1 MPSGNSIT
9 YGAKIFF
16 ILVNVMKVISIYK
29 NYDWLNSDEKYTLTL
44 PAAERSLRHKKLVL
58 DDGSYVYVD
67 FDQVIYLQNLD
78 ALKLE
83 DNNLIKIIAAKE
95 KIMNITCKDSIHLS
109 KIAWH
114 IGNRHCPLQII
125 DEKNLRIEQ
134 NNVLFD
140 MLQALDTKVNL
151 DKDTFDPEQ
160 GAFSGH

>member
-1 MPSGNSIT
+1 M
-9 YGAKIFF
+9 
-16 ILVNVMKVISIYK
+16 
-29 NYDWLNSDEKYTLTL
+29 
-44 PAAERSLRHKKLVL
+44 LVL

-140 MLQALDTKVNL
+140 MLQALDAKVIL
-151 DKDTFDPEQ
+151 DKDIFDPEQ
-160 GAFSGH
+160 GAFRGH